1 MCLFDFIL
9 LLITLLLTDSSSL
22 HARKNNF
29 PIETVKH
36 SFTYRESLRHS
47 SGVTEFGPFERFFP
61 FGGLRSITRFLD
73 SSDDVGR

>member
-1 MCLFDFIL
+1 MARLKIFW

-22 HARKNNF
+22 YARQNNF
-29 PIETVKH
+29 PIEIVKH
-36 SFTYRESLRHS
+36 SFAYRESLRRC
-47 SGVTEFGPFERFFP
+47 SGVTDFGSLLRFGP